1 MKKNYAFEMI
11 KKMSNDPAN
20 KKIAAD
26 FAVAIPLL
34 ERVVSTGDNGEC
46 LTLAERMT
54 LVRMVPCNLH
64 EDGKIEGISSID
76 SSCGACEFCQKMQM
90 AAENNPFIICKY
102 CYDEKQEKY
111 RKGMAQRH
119 ALNAAILSLVLFDIS
134 ELATIP
140 ATDTVR
146 EDSSGDVVNVIHAR
160 NYIRFSYAHPY
171 ANVALWA
178 KNVEVVTEAFDIE
191 GKPQNMKF
199 IQSSIM
205 IGKKAKLSKYADN
218 TFTVYLT
225 EEEVLEAIR
234 NGANPCNGRKC
245 KECGMCCYKQGD
257 DGWKKGTDIAEL
269 FRAPKSVVKEL
280 LMRRKF
286 LPLR

>member
-11 KKMSNDPAN
+11 KKMSKNPAN

-34 ERVVSTGDNGEC
+34 ERVVSTGDNGKC
-46 LTLAERMT
+46 LTLAERMA
-54 LVRMVPCNLH
+54 LIRMVPCNLH

-76 SSCGACEFCQKMQM
+76 SSCGACDFCQKMQM
-90 AAENNPFIICKY
+90 AAEKNPLIICKY
-102 CYDEKQEKY
+102 CYDEKQERY

-119 ALNAAILSLVLFDIS
+119 ALTAAILSLVLFDIS

-178 KNVEVVTEAFDIE
+178 KNVEAVTEAFDIE

-225 EEEVLEAIR
+225 EEEVLAAIK

-245 KECGMCCYKQGD
+245 KDCGMRCYK

-269 FRAPKSVVKEL
+269 FRAPKAVVKEL
-280 LMRRKF
+280 LK
-286 LPLR
+286 LTA